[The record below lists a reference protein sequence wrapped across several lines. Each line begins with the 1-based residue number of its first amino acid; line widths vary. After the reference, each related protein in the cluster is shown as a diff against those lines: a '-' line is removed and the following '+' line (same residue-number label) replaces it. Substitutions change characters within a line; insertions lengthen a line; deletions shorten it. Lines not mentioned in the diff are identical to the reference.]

1 MSAPNEGR
9 QSPPPEQ
16 QSGAQQQDP
25 PASGHGVNEQ
35 SSNKDES
42 TSQLEVCYA
51 VSVKENSYLQEIQ
64 GLASNPKG
72 PLDDKAAETLKKPLN
87 PATDSSK

>member
-35 SSNKDES
+35 SNNQDES
-42 TSQLEVCYA
+42 KSQLEVC
-51 VSVKENSYLQEIQ
+51 
-64 GLASNPKG
+64 
-72 PLDDKAAETLKKPLN
+72 
-87 PATDSSK
+87 

>member
-25 PASGHGVNEQ
+25 PASGHGVNER
-35 SSNKDES
+35 SNNQDES
-42 TSQLEVCYA
+42 KSQLEACYI
-51 VSVKENSYLQEIQ
+51 VFVKENICLQEIQ
-64 GLASNPKG
+64 GLSSNPKG
-72 PLDDKAAETLKKPLN
+72 PLDDKAAETVKKPLN

>member
-35 SSNKDES
+35 CKNQDES
-42 TSQLEVCYA
+42 KSQLEACHIVF
-51 VSVKENSYLQEIQ
+51 VKENSYLQENPGTLFQPQ
-64 GLASNPKG
+64 GTS
-72 PLDDKAAETLKKPLN
+72 
-87 PATDSSK
+87 